1 MADDAQAPAEGGQ
14 YGLDLGVEVE
24 RTAWGEWVDPA
35 RRAAAAQRFL
45 RLAEI
50 DRLPPTPWAPDSP
63 EARRLNPIVEQLFP
77 DLDTAMAP
85 QNAEMADAFI
95 CFVGECFAAYAG
107 GQWIDYEW
115 PDREYSFYDAVNP
128 ALRLDTEDED
138 ELTAWFVME
147 SMIGYHREEHEGMFS
162 ELAATLN
169 EYAADHEQTKRE
181 NSRTS

>member
-1 MADDAQAPAEGGQ
+1 MADDARALSDGDQ

-35 RRAAAAQRFL
+35 RRLAAARRFM

-50 DRLPPTPWAPDSP
+50 EDLPESPWAPDSS

-77 DLDTAMAP
+77 DLETAMGP
-85 QNAEMADAFI
+85 ENAEMTDAFI
-95 CFVGECFAAYAG
+95 CFVGECFIAYAG

-115 PDREYSFYDAVNP
+115 PGRECSFYDAINP

-162 ELAATLN
+162 EFAAALG
-169 EYAADHEQTKRE
+169 EYAADHEQAERDE
-181 NSRTS
+181 SRTG